1 MANAL
6 RFFQQYEPAIY
17 FFLGIGALYYFNN
30 FRKAWVEVREAIY
43 GLEQSHAQRRL
54 NQAIVALFVLFVLA
68 FAVNILVSFI
78 GPYVV
83 PETIIPQGT
92 PIPAVN
98 STVAVDASGAVGAE
112 NGDATATPLPTVDIT
127 TEGCIKDQIEIS
139 RPTVGESVSGEIQIK
154 GTVNLDSFDFYK
166 IEIAGANQALWITIQ
181 AGTGIVE
188 DGVLVEKYD
197 TSRLPPGG
205 YVLQLVVNTGG
216 GEFLPPCRIPITI
229 GPSGD

>member
-30 FRKAWVEVREAIY
+30 FRKAWIEVREAIY
-43 GLEQSHAQRRL
+43 SLEQSNGQRRL

-78 GPYVV
+78 GPYFV
-83 PETIIPQGT
+83 PETIIPQGSL
-92 PIPAVN
+92 IPAVN
-98 STVAVDASGAVGAE
+98 STLAVDLSGEAVEE
-112 NGDATATPLPTVDIT
+112 NDAATATPLPTVDIT

-139 RPTVGESVSGEIQIK
+139 QPAVGESVSGEIEIK
-154 GTVNLDSFDFYK
+154 GTVNIDNFDFYK
-166 IEIAGANQALWITIQ
+166 IEIARANQSLWQTIQ
-181 AGTGIVE
+181 AGTSIVE
-188 DGVLVEKYD
+188 NDVLVEKYD
-197 TSRLPPGG
+197 TSRLAPGG

-229 GPSGD
+229 GPSGN